1 MSANGMLEKV
11 LAPLLVGN
19 WINSFLFM
27 WEILQVISYFKH
39 YEDPIFLRLVVL
51 TAFTVDTWSTI
62 NSFIMVYLV
71 LSRHKLGYA
80 VMFPMPIEMI
90 LNSVPGSIAYILIQ
104 HWPLPVS
111 VLTVSI
117 TTSIVQAFLIYRYY
131 GISKRWVFTTFLIIV
146 LLGSITGGIGT
157 TIGLFQ
163 FVPFGISPTAN
174 NFIKLWLT
182 ATSACGIFVAGGL
195 VYELSR
201 VRTAFKSTRVLVR
214 RLVFNAVQA
223 GLAPAIV
230 CTITLGVY
238 LHDPLSNVGMGI
250 VLCAGRI
257 YSLTMLWNLNM
268 RRRNKAS
275 SSSGQTPGAPG
286 DLSDSLQLTGI
297 HIHRTAIVQID
308 ENKVTQTKSYD
319 DSSNS
324 PREGNDDIE
333 KREASY
339 EVPQLESRILFP
351 PPSS

>member
-27 WEILQVISYFKH
+27 WEILQVVSYFKH
-39 YEDPIFLRLVVL
+39 YEDPIFLRLVVI

-62 NSFIMVYLV
+62 NSFIMVYLYHV
-71 LSRHKLGYA
+71 THW
-80 VMFPMPIEMI
+80 
-90 LNSVPGSIAYILIQ
+90 GSITYILIQ

-131 GISKRWVFTTFLIIV
+131 GISKRWAFTVFLIIV

-214 RLVFNAVQA
+214 RLVFNAIQA

-268 RRRNKAS
+268 RRRNKATT
-275 SSSGQTPGAPG
+275 SSGQTPGAPG

-339 EVPQLESRILFP
+339 EAPQLESRILFP